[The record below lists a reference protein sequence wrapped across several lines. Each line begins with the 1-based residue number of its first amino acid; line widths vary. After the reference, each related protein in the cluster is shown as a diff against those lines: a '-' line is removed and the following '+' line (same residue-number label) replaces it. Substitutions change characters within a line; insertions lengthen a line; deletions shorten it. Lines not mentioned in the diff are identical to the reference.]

1 MKKMDNHS
9 QTHWVANMKAF
20 TQIFMDNNE
29 YNEKTVIGFL
39 SFAVM
44 TLYSLVDLV
53 TGVMGIPLEIHE
65 FVYNSFMIITL
76 GSFGIA
82 GLEKF
87 SPTAVKQAEAANKE
101 E

>member
-1 MKKMDNHS
+1 MDAKQIQKGLLS
-9 QTHWVANMKAF
+9 KF
-20 TQIFMDNNE
+20 SQIFQDNNE

-87 SPTAVKQAEAANKE
+87 SPTSVKQAKAGE
-101 E
+101 EEE

>member
-1 MKKMDNHS
+1 
-9 QTHWVANMKAF
+9 
-20 TQIFMDNNE
+20 
-29 YNEKTVIGFL
+29 
-39 SFAVM
+39 M
-44 TLYSLVDLV
+44 TLYSFVDLV

-87 SPTAVKQAEAANKE
+87 SPTSVKQAEAAKASEEEKKE
-101 E
+101 ELDPYA

>member
-1 MKKMDNHS
+1 MVHHS
-9 QTHWVANMKAF
+9 LTQWVVEMQAF
-20 TQIFMDNNE
+20 TQIFKDNNE

-44 TLYSLVDLV
+44 TVYSLVDLV

-87 SPTAVKQAEAANKE
+87 SPTSVKQAEASNRE

>member
-1 MKKMDNHS
+1 M
-9 QTHWVANMKAF
+9 TRF

-44 TLYSLVDLV
+44 TLYSFVDLV

-87 SPTAVKQAEAANKE
+87 SPTSVKQAKGTE
-101 E
+101 EGDA